1 MDFVPLA
8 KKIVPTRS
16 LRIRQGKVTLINNDR
31 TVNVTVGDLEGTLPN
46 VKYLSSFPPK
56 IDDQIWFVT
65 DGVDMIGL
73 GHIAAANRTL
83 APVAYRTSSLTITK
97 DTNTYVPFQAVSNDA
112 WDCWDVGSATVLTA
126 PITGT
131 YIVTG
136 SILFTGQNNAYVS
149 VFLEKG
155 TQEIARQDGTMST
168 KEHGFHASIVS
179 QPISLTKG
187 DTVRMGV
194 HHDHNPTNDLI
205 LSSGGVDHTGYFNSL
220 SFHYIG
226 P

>member
-8 KKIVPTRS
+8 KKIIPTRS
-16 LRIRQGKVTLINNDR
+16 LRIRQGKVTLINTDR

-83 APVAYRTSSLTITK
+83 APVATRTTNQSIAD
-97 DTNTYVPFQAVSNDA
+97 DTYTAVSFDTVENDA
-112 WDCWDVGSATVLTA
+112 WNCWDLSPNPTRLTV
-126 PITGT
+126 PITGRFLIHGAVVFAANDT
-131 YIVTG
+131 GHRELRFNKNGTEIYSTTFLPVSSTVESHVTV
-136 SILFTGQNNAYVS
+136 TTPTVA
-149 VFLEKG
+149 
-155 TQEIARQDGTMST
+155 
-168 KEHGFHASIVS
+168 
-179 QPISLTKG
+179 LTKT
-187 DTVRMGV
+187 DYIEMEVWQ
-194 HHDHNPTNDLI
+194 D
-205 LSSGGVDHTGYFNSL
+205 SSGALDILGTDVVKPSL
-220 SFHYIG
+220 SFTYVG

>member
-83 APVAYRTSSLTITK
+83 APIVTRTTNQSIAHETYTTVSF
-97 DTNTYVPFQAVSNDA
+97 DTVENDD
-112 WDCWDVGSATVLTA
+112 WNCWDLTPNPTRLTA
-126 PITGT
+126 PITGRFLIHGAVVFAASNSGHRELRFKKNGT
-131 YIVTG
+131 EIYSITFQPVSNTVESHITVTTPTVALAKTDYIEMEVWQ
-136 SILFTGQNNAYVS
+136 S
-149 VFLEKG
+149 
-155 TQEIARQDGTMST
+155 
-168 KEHGFHASIVS
+168 
-179 QPISLTKG
+179 
-187 DTVRMGV
+187 
-194 HHDHNPTNDLI
+194 
-205 LSSGGVDHTGYFNSL
+205 SSGALDILGTDVVKPSL
-220 SFHYIG
+220 SFTYVG